1 MSGTRKG
8 IRRGAAARGLIA
20 VAVLVAAGVV
30 GWLYWQ
36 QIRARPLVVSGF
48 VEADQIRVG
57 SRVGGRVSEVIAQEG
72 QRVKAG
78 EVLYRIDPFDLQE
91 RLAEGKAELARAN
104 AEYSRLKAGYRPEEI
119 AEARAKRD
127 QAAATLD
134 KLKAGPRKQEIEK
147 GRALLAAK
155 KADQELAETEYA
167 RVMRLKKESTAAQIE
182 VDRVERAVKAA
193 RADADA
199 AEQDLKLLEEG
210 TRKEDIAA
218 AVSALAQTAAAAELL
233 EAGYRAEDVAQ
244 AEAMVAAAKA
254 KVAALEV
261 QVGELD
267 VRAPVDSVV
276 EAIDLRPGDL
286 VAANAPS
293 ASLLDEARY
302 WVRTYVPESRLGRVR
317 LDQTM
322 MVSCDSF
329 PGERFKGHVTF
340 IASEAEFTPRNIQT
354 PEERSKQVFRLK
366 VTLDEGRDKLRVGM
380 PVDVHLPE

>member
-1 MSGTRKG
+1 M
-8 IRRGAAARGLIA
+8 RRGAAGRGLVVVV
-20 VAVLVAAGVV
+20 VAVAAGVI

-36 QIRARPLVVSGF
+36 QVRARPLVVSGF

-57 SRVGGRVSEVIAQEG
+57 SRVGGRVSEVIAEEG
-72 QRVKAG
+72 RHVKSG

-91 RLAEGKAELARAN
+91 RLAEGRAELARAE
-104 AEYSRLKAGYRPEEI
+104 AEYSRLKAGYRAEEI

-147 GRALLAAK
+147 GRAALAAK
-155 KADQELAETEYA
+155 KADLELAETEHA

-182 VDRVERAVKAA
+182 VDRVERALKAA
-193 RADADA
+193 RADTDA

-218 AVSALAQTAAAAELL
+218 AVSALAQSAAAAALL
-233 EAGYRAEDVAQ
+233 EAGYRTEDVAQ
-244 AEAMVAAAKA
+244 AAAMVAAGRA

-286 VAANAPS
+286 VSANAPS

-302 WVRTYVPESRLGRVR
+302 WVRTYVPESQLGRMR
-317 LDQTM
+317 LEQVMT
-322 MVSCDSF
+322 VTCDSF
-329 PGERFKGHVTF
+329 PGEKFRGHVSF
-340 IASEAEFTPRNIQT
+340 VASEAEFTPRNIQT
-354 PEERSKQVFRLK
+354 PEERSKEVFRLK
-366 VTLDEGRDKLRVGM
+366 VMLDDGRGKLRVGM
-380 PVDVHLPE
+380 PVDVHFGE

>member
-1 MSGTRKG
+1 MSAALML
-8 IRRGAAARGLIA
+8 RRGAAGRGLVVVA
-20 VAVLVAAGVV
+20 VAVAAAVIA
-30 GWLYWQ
+30 WLYWQ
-36 QIRARPLVVSGF
+36 QHRARPLVVSGF

-57 SRVGGRVSEVIAQEG
+57 SRVGGRVSEVIAEEG
-72 QRVKAG
+72 RHVKSG
-78 EVLYRIDPFDLQE
+78 EILYRIDPFDLQE
-91 RLAEGKAELARAN
+91 RLAEGKAELARAD
-104 AEYSRLKAGYRPEEI
+104 AEYARLKAGYRVEEI

-147 GRALLAAK
+147 GRAALAAR
-155 KADQELAETEYA
+155 KADQDLAETEYG

-182 VDRVERAVKAA
+182 VDRVERAMKAT
-193 RADADA
+193 RADVDA

-218 AVSALAQTAAAAELL
+218 AVSALAQTAAAAALL

-244 AEAMVAAAKA
+244 AAAMEAAAKA

-317 LDQTM
+317 LDQVM
-322 MVSCDSF
+322 MITCDSF
-329 PGERFKGHVTF
+329 PGEQFKGHVTF
-340 IASEAEFTPRNIQT
+340 VASEAEFTPRNIQT

>member
-1 MSGTRKG
+1 MSAALML
-8 IRRGAAARGLIA
+8 RRGAAGRGLVVVA
-20 VAVLVAAGVV
+20 VAVAAAVIA
-30 GWLYWQ
+30 WLYWQ
-36 QIRARPLVVSGF
+36 QHRARPLVVSGF

-57 SRVGGRVSEVIAQEG
+57 SRVGGRVSEVIAEEG
-72 QRVKAG
+72 RHVKSG
-78 EVLYRIDPFDLQE
+78 EILYRIDPFDLQE
-91 RLAEGKAELARAN
+91 RLAEGKAELARAD
-104 AEYSRLKAGYRPEEI
+104 AEYARLKAGYRVEEI

-147 GRALLAAK
+147 GRAALAAR
-155 KADQELAETEYA
+155 KADQDLAETEYG

-182 VDRVERAVKAA
+182 VDRVERAMKAT
-193 RADADA
+193 RADVDA

-210 TRKEDIAA
+210 TRKEYIAA
-218 AVSALAQTAAAAELL
+218 AVWALAQTAAAAALL

-244 AEAMVAAAKA
+244 AAAMEAAAKA

-317 LDQTM
+317 LDQVM
-322 MVSCDSF
+322 MITCDSF
-329 PGERFKGHVTF
+329 PGEQFKGHVTF
-340 IASEAEFTPRNIQT
+340 VASEAEFTPRNIQT